1 VTRDADSGRV
11 LWRASAGGSGP
22 GALQWSARGGTL
34 MVLGPRRLEL
44 LDGRS
49 GAVLKL
55 LTTGTG
61 LRFTSAEI
69 SPDGRTLA
77 LSRRDTTAD
86 RSEVFLLKVG
96 SRGWHAR
103 HAFAGAGRFSG
114 VRWSPDGR
122 WLLVAWRDADQWLF
136 LRSAPARRLVA
147 VSSIGRA
154 FEPDRRGLAA
164 FPAAGTWCCPP

>member
-1 VTRDADSGRV
+1 
-11 LWRASAGGSGP
+11 
-22 GALQWSARGGTL
+22 

-61 LRFTSAEI
+61 VRFRSAEI
-69 SPDGRTLA
+69 SPDGRTIALA
-77 LSRRDTTAD
+77 RFDAAAD
-86 RSEVFLLKVG
+86 RSQVFLLRVG
-96 SRGWHAR
+96 SRSWHAR
-103 HAFAGAGRFSG
+103 SAFGPAAGRFAG

-122 WLLVAWRDADQWLF
+122 WLLVTWRDADQWLF
-136 LRSAPARRLVA
+136 LRSAPARRVLA

-154 FEPDRRGLAA
+154 FEPDRRGAA
-164 FPAAGTWCCPP
+164 RFPVAGTWCCPP